1 MDDVVPPRG
10 LCVLVDII
18 GSVLVDIASDDDV
31 DVVDEELQSV
41 LRKLFELEDQPEG
54 RGGRNRPWSERCD
67 GVAR

>member
-18 GSVLVDIASDDDV
+18 GSVLVDISSDEDV

-41 LRKLFELEDQPEG
+41 LRKVLFISLFTFSI
-54 RGGRNRPWSERCD
+54 NLLLYNCTL
-67 GVAR
+67 

>member
-41 LRKLFELEDQPEG
+41 LRKVLFISLFTFSI
-54 RGGRNRPWSERCD
+54 NLLLYN
-67 GVAR
+67 